1 MTMSIKTDVKQ
12 NFDKIAESPAFH
24 LVAGVGN
31 LAVEK
36 LRAAQAK
43 LAGIDVQA
51 KLTEMP
57 QRFAKAQEKAQAR
70 IAEVP
75 NRLAALRAEPKAV
88 QEAAR
93 QLPERAQDLAL
104 QLTGK
109 AVQTYAELAERG
121 RTVVERQRGI
131 DRAGGVPGTSI
142 VEPVEPPATVVPDG
156 RPATAKI
163 TRETTEGKTTPPSR
177 PAAKKAATKKA
188 TARQPKAD

>member
-1 MTMSIKTDVKQ
+1 MSLKTDVKES
-12 NFDKIAESPAFH
+12 FDKITESPAFY
-24 LVAGVGN
+24 LVAGVGD

-51 KLTEMP
+51 KLTEVP
-57 QRFAKAQEKAQAR
+57 ERFAKAQEKAQAR
-70 IAEVP
+70 ISEVP

-88 QEAAR
+88 QDAAKH
-93 QLPERAQDLAL
+93 LPERAQDLAL

-131 DRAGGVPGTSI
+131 DHAAGTPGTSI
-142 VEPVEPPATVVPDG
+142 VEPVEPPITVVPDG
-156 RPATAKI
+156 RPAATRI
-163 TRETTEGKTTPPSR
+163 TGEASESKTTPRSR
-177 PAAKKAATKKA
+177 PAAKKTTTKKA
-188 TARQPKAD
+188 TGRPPKAE

>member
-1 MTMSIKTDVKQ
+1 MSLKTDVKQ
-12 NFDKIAESPAFH
+12 NFDKIADSPAFH

-43 LAGIDVQA
+43 LAGIDMQA
-51 KLTEMP
+51 KLTEVP

-70 IAEVP
+70 ISEVP

-88 QEAAR
+88 QEAAKH
-93 QLPERAQDLAL
+93 LPERAQDLAL
-104 QLTGK
+104 QLTGI

-131 DRAGGVPGTSI
+131 EHAAATPGMSI

-156 RPATAKI
+156 RPVPTKT
-163 TRETTEGKTTPPSR
+163 TREAGESKTTTRR
-177 PAAKKAATKKA
+177 PAAKKTTTKKA
-188 TARQPKAD
+188 AARPAKAE